1 MSERIELPKPWIDRF
16 WEKVDKGP
24 GCWEWTGFRS
34 RKYGRVYT
42 GSIPGFPH
50 NTNAHR
56 MSWIIANEG
65 LAIPSGMFV
74 CHHCDNPACVRPDHL
89 FLGDNLANMRD
100 KVAKGRHG
108 RGETSPLSRLTEEQV
123 RSIRE
128 RYAAGS
134 VFYRDLA
141 AEYGVTITHVAH
153 IVVGKRWKHV
163 A

>member
-1 MSERIELPKPWIDRF
+1 
-16 WEKVDKGP
+16 
-24 GCWEWTGFRS
+24 
-34 RKYGRVYT
+34 
-42 GSIPGFPH
+42 
-50 NTNAHR
+50 
-56 MSWIIANEG
+56 
-65 LAIPSGMFV
+65 
-74 CHHCDNPACVRPDHL
+74 
-89 FLGDNLANMRD
+89 MRD